1 MNILHINKNYSNSR
15 IHHNIAA
22 EMNMKPGVQGRI
34 FYPTYKKSREAY
46 NIDFLDNIKCLHG
59 YEKVLFAARNRHL
72 VKIAEKT
79 YNIKE
84 FDTILAHSLFSNG
97 YLAMCLGKK
106 YGISYSVIITNTDM
120 NVYFAKMPHLRK
132 RGLNIL
138 SNADKIIFSS
148 IAYCEELIDKY
159 VPEDLKDN
167 IKKKSAAI
175 PFGIDNF
182 WIENRKERREK
193 EPDKN
198 VRLLYAGKINRNKN
212 LTLTLRA
219 CEKLTD
225 MGFNIRYTVVGDVSH
240 SSGFKI
246 LDELKSRD
254 FVHYVPG
261 VPFKDLLKYYRDND
275 IFVMPSITESFG
287 LVYAE
292 ALTQGMPIIY
302 TKGQGFDRQFE
313 DKTVGVAVRSDS
325 VDDLVNAVEYI
336 VNNYNRL
343 SKAAY
348 EKSRVFSWP
357 AIAERFLAEIGGEVY
372 EGLSLN
378 QCSCSCI

>member
-22 EMNMKPGVQGRI
+22 EMNKKPGVRGRI

-46 NIDFLDNIKCLHG
+46 NIDFLDFIKCLHG

-84 FDTILAHSLFSNG
+84 FDAILAHSLFSNG

-120 NVYFAKMPHLRK
+120 NVYFAKMPHLRN
-132 RGLNIL
+132 RGLKIL
-138 SNADKIIFSS
+138 SNAHKIIFSS

-159 VPEDLKDN
+159 VPEELKDT
-167 IKKKSAAI
+167 IRKKSAAI

-182 WIENRKERREK
+182 WIENRKERKEK

-198 VRLLYAGKINRNKN
+198 VRLLYVGKINRNKN

-219 CEKLTD
+219 CEKLKD
-225 MGFNIRYTVVGDVSH
+225 KGFYVRYTVVGDVSN
-240 SSGFKI
+240 SSGYKI

-261 VPFKDLLKYYRDND
+261 VSFKDLINYYRNND

-313 DKTVGVAVRSDS
+313 DKTVGVAVRSYS
-325 VDDLVNAVEYI
+325 VEDLVNAVEYI

-348 EKSRVFSWP
+348 EKSVVFSWP

-378 QCSCSCI
+378 QCRCSCI